1 MNYYPHH
8 IGDYRSDTAHL
19 SLLEHGVYR
28 QLLDTYY
35 LSEQPIPEETE
46 AVCRRL
52 SARTAEEKKAVEYV
66 LNEFFYCAD
75 GWHQRKCDKVIA
87 EYNKKAD
94 QARQAGKLGGRPKKT
109 GTVIFDN
116 QEESERKANQ
126 EPRTNN
132 HKPITKEP
140 SQKQAIAKAQSF
152 DPLEIVFPEIDG
164 LNAKWPLWIA
174 YRREQ
179 KLSVGKAC
187 LQAQSEFLRA
197 MHQKGHDPTEIL
209 ETSMRNAWQG
219 IFEPK
224 NEGVKN
230 YGQGGQQ
237 GITGYIPLGEARTR
251 TIEAL
256 TGRKRGSTIEGD
268 STPIFANEHAVR

>member
-109 GTVIFDN
+109 DTVIFDN

-126 EPRTNN
+126 EPITKN
-132 HKPITKEP
+132 HKPIIKKQ
-140 SQKQAIAKAQSF
+140 SQKQATAKSQSY
-152 DPLEIVFPEIDG
+152 PLPENFCISDRVQRWADEKG
-164 LNAKWPLWIA
+164 HTQLPERLEQFIGYAKRNGKTYVDWDEALMGAI
-174 YRREQ
+174 REDWA
-179 KLSVGKAC
+179 KLS
-187 LQAQSEFLRA
+187 
-197 MHQKGHDPTEIL
+197 
-209 ETSMRNAWQG
+209 QG
-219 IFEPK
+219 
-224 NEGVKN
+224 KN
-230 YGQGGQQ
+230 YGQGSQQ
-237 GITGYIPLGEARTR
+237 STTGYISLGEARTR

-268 STPIFANEHAVR
+268 STPIFANEHVVR